1 MTAATN
7 PTARG
12 PTSEPASPPVSSSRP
27 FQMPAPAMIGT
38 AIRNEKRAAASRV
51 RPRYRPAEIV
61 MPEREMPG
69 KRASACAAPM
79 TTASRTP
86 SAVELA
92 ALRADAVGQPQDGR
106 PGQHQ
111 DDQEG
116 RAVLPEERV
125 EEALPERA
133 EQRPGD
139 DRDEQQPGQ
148 AAVRV
153 VTDAPLGERPQ
164 EGAQV
169 APEVGPEVQQQGDE
183 RAHMEHH
190 VERGRVDERVVP
202 AQQLGRDDEVPRR
215 TRWAGTRSGPAR
227 SRARPP
233 GR

>member
-1 MTAATN
+1 M
-7 PTARG
+7 
-12 PTSEPASPPVSSSRP
+12 
-27 FQMPAPAMIGT
+27 
-38 AIRNEKRAAASRV
+38 
-51 RPRYRPAEIV
+51 V

-86 SAVELA
+86 SASRSRRLG
-92 ALRADAVGQPQDGR
+92 ADAVGQPQDGR

-116 RAVLPEERV
+116 RAVLAEEGV
-125 EEALPERA
+125 EEALAERA

-164 EGAQV
+164 ERAQV
-169 APEVGPEVQQQGDE
+169 APEVGPEVEQQGHE
-183 RAHMEHH
+183 RAHVEHH
-190 VERGRVDERVVP
+190 VER
-202 AQQLGRDDEVPRR
+202 
-215 TRWAGTRSGPAR
+215 
-227 SRARPP
+227 RPS
-233 GR
+233 